1 MFPPEVGEQL
11 SKTLSKYRCSDPNG
25 NGPNGP
31 ATAGRAGLRPSCVLY
46 DAQRDVITFA
56 DFVWSDELHG
66 MSCVDRLCEAL
77 RPFADERYAEELRA
91 GYAKTARCRGRRA
104 DCSGQQACF
113 AAPCS
118 PRSEC
123 SEDSDGQMARS
134 NLCPTM

>member
-56 DFVWSDELHG
+56 DFVAWRE
-66 MSCVDRLCEAL
+66 VR
-77 RPFADERYAEELRA
+77 ER
-91 GYAKTARCRGRRA
+91 RG
-104 DCSGQQACF
+104 SLG
-113 AAPCS
+113 S
-118 PRSEC
+118 LEY
-123 SEDSDGQMARS
+123 
-134 NLCPTM
+134 